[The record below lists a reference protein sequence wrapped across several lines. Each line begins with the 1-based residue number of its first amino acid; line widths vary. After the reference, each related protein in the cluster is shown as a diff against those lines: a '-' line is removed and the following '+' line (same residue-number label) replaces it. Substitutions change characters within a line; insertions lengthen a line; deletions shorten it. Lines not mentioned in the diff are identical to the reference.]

1 MALTDPARL
10 ATVTAAGEVLG
21 AADLPALRALYALAY
36 PGNWFDPRMLATG
49 QYLGIR
55 QDGELLAVAGVHVW
69 SPTYRVAALGNVT
82 THPRVRGQGL
92 AAAVVAA
99 LCGRL
104 RAHVDHVTLNV
115 KADNVAAVRLY
126 RRLGFS
132 RVADYGEYTLTAVT
146 DSMSSRH
153 AG

>member
-1 MALTDPARL
+1 MPWSTLTSRSAHSRVVRYRPPKTGRRG
-10 ATVTAAGEVLG
+10 AGGGL
-21 AADLPALRALYALAY
+21 LR
-36 PGNWFDPRMLATG
+36 
-49 QYLGIR
+49 
-55 QDGELLAVAGVHVW
+55 VAG
-69 SPTYRVAALGNVT
+69 RGLR
-82 THPRVRGQGL
+82 RVRGRGL

-104 RAHVDHVTLNV
+104 RGHVDHVTLNV

-132 RVADYGEYTLTAVT
+132 RVADFGEYTLTAVT

-153 AG
+153 AGSTTRP